1 MATRTIVSFIDD
13 LDGSEASETIH
24 FGLDGTEY
32 EIDVNEK
39 NAKELRELLSPY
51 IANARRLARNGKP
64 YRRMNVGPD
73 SKTVRAWALSQGL
86 DCPER
91 GRIPAAILAKY
102 QAAHS
107 GS

>member
-13 LDGSEASETIH
+13 LDGTEAAETVQ

-32 EIDVNEK
+32 EIDVNGD
-39 NAKELRELLSPY
+39 NAEQLRAVLSPY
-51 IANARRLARNGKP
+51 ISKARRLARNGKP
-64 YRRMNVGPD
+64 YRRTNVGPD
-73 SKTVRAWALSQGL
+73 SKTVRAWALAQGL

-91 GRIPAAILAKY
+91 GRIPAAILEKY

-107 GS
+107 